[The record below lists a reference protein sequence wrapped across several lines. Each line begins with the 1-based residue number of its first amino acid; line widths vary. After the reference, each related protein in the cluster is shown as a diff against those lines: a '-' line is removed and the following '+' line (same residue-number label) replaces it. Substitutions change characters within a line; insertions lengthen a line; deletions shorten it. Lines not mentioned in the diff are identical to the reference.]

1 MATSRHAGLRVS
13 SGTGCGCVRAPGT
26 GGHIGLTT
34 GCLAQEVS
42 NVDRDRAV
50 SACVA
55 FRLTERVDLLLE
67 SLLFTVLGLL
77 LLLGDLVKLGD
88 PVLGLVELLFRYDGV
103 PLQPSDLLVGVLK

>member
-1 MATSRHAGLRVS
+1 MATSRHAGLLTS

-26 GGHIGLTT
+26 GGHTGLTT
-34 GCLAQEVS
+34 GCRAQEVS

-77 LLLGDLVKLGD
+77 LLLGDPVKPG
-88 PVLGLVELLFRYDGV
+88 VLLLRLVELLGG
-103 PLQPSDLLVGVLK
+103 LEHL